1 MFQIYYGQSYGIFYI
16 EYVGKGKEEEL
27 PTVTAS
33 YERTSLTINAEAMTT
48 SGDIKALELI
58 YQGEK
63 VPVSNSEKDSLSY
76 VVTEP
81 GWYIVKSTNTK
92 GKVRY
97 AWLKATNL
105 SGNLDTPNIDVTAG
119 TLGSEGWYK
128 EGIEVLVSTNS
139 PEAGKILYKVV
150 NSSNI
155 EEVGEET
162 WIEVDVTSSEDKKV
176 IVPQEKI
183 LVRKKYNICKNNR

>member
-1 MFQIYYGQSYGIFYI
+1 MFQIYYSQSYGIFYI

-33 YERTSLTINAEAMTT
+33 YKRTSLTINAEAMTT

-155 EEVGEET
+155 EEVGEEN